1 MSIKNK
7 ILNVITSNPK
17 IVTFGIALGITLASA
32 AAVSAIVPAY
42 AVIVDP
48 TRP

>member
-7 ILNVITSNPK
+7 ILNTLTSNPK
-17 IVTFGIALGITLASA
+17 LITFGIGFAITLAAA